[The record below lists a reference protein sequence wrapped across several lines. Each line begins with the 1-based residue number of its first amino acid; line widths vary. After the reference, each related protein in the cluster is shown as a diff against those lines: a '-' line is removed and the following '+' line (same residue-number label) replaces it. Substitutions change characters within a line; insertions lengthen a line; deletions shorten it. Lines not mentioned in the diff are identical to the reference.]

1 MPSPALPK
9 SPARPPEGVTSLSQR
24 EGHRPDSAPV
34 STTGIDPER
43 VQALLARER
52 GHYAR
57 SHPRSRE
64 LAERAAAH
72 LMFGVPLHWM
82 NDWGTPF
89 PLHVAEAR
97 GAHLHT
103 ADGHEL
109 ADFCLG
115 DTGAMFGHSPPGVAD
130 ALAAQA
136 RRGLTTMLPGD
147 DAAAV
152 GELLAQRFGLPLWQ
166 FAMTAS
172 DANRFV
178 LRWLRAATGRT
189 TLLVFNGCYHGTV
202 DDVFVDLAGGRPV
215 QRDSLLGQVHD
226 LTATTRVVEFNDLA
240 ALEAALA
247 PGDVAC
253 VLAEP
258 VMTNIGMVL
267 PEPGYWAQAGELI
280 RRHGSLLVLDETHT
294 LSSGPGGYGQAH
306 GLRPDAVVVGKALG
320 GGMPCAAY
328 GFSAELA
335 ARAEAAKRA
344 APPGHSGIGTTLTA
358 NLLAMAAMRATLSQW
373 MTPEVFA
380 PMLSLAASL
389 AQGLREGIARHR
401 LPWCV
406 TQVGARVEF
415 QFCAVPP
422 VNGTQA
428 GAAMDPALEHAIHLG
443 LLNRG
448 VLITPFHN
456 MMLICPATTEADVAA
471 LLAAFD
477 AVLAD
482 LCR

>member
-1 MPSPALPK
+1 MNRILP
-9 SPARPPEGVTSLSQR
+9 
-24 EGHRPDSAPV
+24 H
-34 STTGIDPER
+34 TGIEHER
-43 VQALLARER
+43 VQALLA
-52 GHYAR
+52 Y
-57 SHPRSRE
+57 
-64 LAERAAAH
+64 ERAEYAQRNPKSQAMSTRAAPQ

-82 NDWGTPF
+82 NDWSTPF
-89 PLHVAEAR
+89 ALHVAQAQ
-97 GAHLHT
+97 GAQLT
-103 ADGHEL
+103 DVDGHTL

-115 DTGAMFGHSPPGVAD
+115 DTGAMFGHSPAVVTE
-130 ALAAQA
+130 ALATQA
-136 RRGLTTMLPGD
+136 RQGLTTMLPNE
-147 DAAAV
+147 DASVV
-152 GELLAQRFGLPLWQ
+152 GELLARHFGLPKWQ

-172 DANRFV
+172 DANRFL
-178 LRWLRAATGRT
+178 LRWVRAATGRR

-202 DDVFVDLAGGRPV
+202 DDVFVDLVDGQPT
-215 QRDSLLGQVHD
+215 QRASLLGQVHD
-226 LTATTRVVEFNDLA
+226 LTTTTRVVEFNDLA

-267 PEPGYWAQAGELI
+267 PEPGYWAQAQDLI

-294 LSSGPGGYGQAH
+294 LSSGPGGYARAH
-306 GLRPDAVVVGKALG
+306 GLQPDAVVVGKALG

-328 GFSAELA
+328 GFSAALA
-335 ARAEAAKRA
+335 ERAEAAKRT

-358 NLLAMAAMRATLSQW
+358 NLLAMAAMRATLTHL

-380 PMLSLAASL
+380 PMHALAEQLAA
-389 AQGLREGIARHR
+389 GLRAIIARHG

-415 QFCAVPP
+415 QFCPQPPRNGSQAEAV
-422 VNGTQA
+422 
-428 GAAMDPALEHAIHLG
+428 MDAELEHALHLA

-456 MMLICPATTEADVAA
+456 MMLVCPDTTRMHVQR

-477 AVLAD
+477 TVLASLTAAAD
-482 LCR
+482 S